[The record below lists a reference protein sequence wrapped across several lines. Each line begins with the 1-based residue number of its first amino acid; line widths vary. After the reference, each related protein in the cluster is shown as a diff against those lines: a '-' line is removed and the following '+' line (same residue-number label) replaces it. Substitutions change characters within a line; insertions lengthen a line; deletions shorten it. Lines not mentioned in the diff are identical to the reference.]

1 MRKKMSLSRLKKGDM
16 VKVLA
21 GKDKGKTGKI
31 LKAIPEKNR
40 IVVEKVNLIK
50 KHKRP
55 DQKSKGGVLEKE
67 AALHVS
73 KVALL
78 CGKCNAAVRVRSK
91 ILEDGK
97 KVRVCSKCNDVINV
111 G

>member
-1 MRKKMSLSRLKKGDM
+1 MSLSRLKKGDV

-31 LKAIPEKNR
+31 LKTIPEKSR
-40 IVVEKVNLIK
+40 IVVEKINIIK
-50 KHKRP
+50 RHKKP
-55 DQKSKGGVLEKE
+55 DQKSRGGVVEKE
-67 AALHVS
+67 GSLHVS

-78 CGKCNAAVRVRSK
+78 CNKCNTGVRVRNK
-91 ILEDGK
+91 VLEDGK
-97 KVRVCSKCNDVINV
+97 KVRICSKCNEVINV

>member
-1 MRKKMSLSRLKKGDM
+1 MSLSRLKKGDV

-31 LKAIPEKNR
+31 LKAIPEKSR
-40 IVVEKVNLIK
+40 VVVEKINIIK
-50 KHKRP
+50 KHKKP
-55 DQKSKGGVLEKE
+55 DQKSRGGVVEKE
-67 AALHVS
+67 GSLHVS

-78 CGKCNAAVRVRSK
+78 CNKCNESVRIRNKV
-91 ILEDGK
+91 LDDGK
-97 KVRVCSKCNDVINV
+97 KVRICGKCNEVINV

>member
-1 MRKKMSLSRLKKGDM
+1 MSLSRLKKGDM

-31 LKAIPEKNR
+31 LKAIPEKDR
-40 IVVEKVNLIK
+40 IVVEKVNFIK
-50 KHKRP
+50 RHKRP
-55 DQKSKGGVLEKE
+55 DQKSKGGVVEKE
-67 AALHVS
+67 GALHIS
-73 KVALL
+73 KVAIF
-78 CGKCNAAVRVRSK
+78 CNKCNAGVRVRNK

-97 KVRVCSKCNDVINV
+97 KVRICIKCNDVINV

>member
-1 MRKKMSLSRLKKGDM
+1 MSLSKFKKGDM

-67 AALHVS
+67 AAMHVS
-73 KVALL
+73 KVALI
-78 CGKCNAAVRVRSK
+78 CSKCNTGVRVRNK

>member
-1 MRKKMSLSRLKKGDM
+1 MSLSKLKKGDI
-16 VKVLA
+16 VKVLS

-31 LKAIPEKNR
+31 LKTIPDKSR
-40 IVVEKVNLIK
+40 VVVEKVNIIK

-55 DQKSKGGVLEKE
+55 DQQSRGGIVEKE
-67 AALHVS
+67 GQLHVS
-73 KVALL
+73 KVALY
-78 CGKCNAAVRVRSK
+78 CNKCNAGIRVRNK

-97 KVRVCSKCNDVINV
+97 KVRICGKCNEVINV

>member
-1 MRKKMSLSRLKKGDM
+1 MSLSRLKKGDV

-31 LKAIPEKNR
+31 LKTVPEKSR
-40 IVVEKVNLIK
+40 IVVEKINIIK
-50 KHKRP
+50 KHKKP
-55 DQKSKGGVLEKE
+55 DQKTRGGVVEKE
-67 AALHVS
+67 GSLHVS

-78 CGKCNAAVRVRSK
+78 CNKCNAGVRVRNK
-91 ILEDGK
+91 VLEDGK
-97 KVRVCSKCNDVINV
+97 KVRICSKCNEVINV

>member
-1 MRKKMSLSRLKKGDM
+1 MSLSKLKKGDV

-31 LKAIPEKNR
+31 LKTNPEKSR
-40 IVVEKVNLIK
+40 IVVEKINVIK
-50 KHKRP
+50 KHKKP
-55 DQKSKGGVLEKE
+55 DQKTRGGIVEKE
-67 AALHVS
+67 GPLHVS

-78 CGKCNAAVRVRSK
+78 CNKCNAGVRIRSK
-91 ILEDGK
+91 VLEDGK
-97 KVRVCSKCNDVINV
+97 KVRVCSKCSEVINV

>member
-1 MRKKMSLSRLKKGDM
+1 MSLNRLKKGDM

-31 LKAIPEKNR
+31 LKTIPEKDR
-40 IVVEKVNLIK
+40 VIVEKINIVK

-55 DQKSKGGVLEKE
+55 DQKTKGGIIEKE
-67 AALHVS
+67 GPLYVS
-73 KVALL
+73 KVALF
-78 CGKCNAAVRVRSK
+78 CSKCNAGVRIRSK
-91 ILEDGK
+91 VLEDGK
-97 KVRVCSKCNDVINV
+97 KVRICSKCNEVM

>member
-1 MRKKMSLSRLKKGDM
+1 MSLSRLKKGDV

-31 LKAIPEKNR
+31 LKTIPEKSR
-40 IVVEKVNLIK
+40 IVVEKINVIK
-50 KHKRP
+50 KHKKP
-55 DQKSKGGVLEKE
+55 DQKTRGGVVEKE
-67 AALHVS
+67 GPLHVS

-78 CGKCNAAVRVRSK
+78 CNKCNAGVRVRSK
-91 ILEDGK
+91 VLEDGK
-97 KVRVCSKCNDVINV
+97 KVRICSKCNEVINV